1 MTLLYFTT
9 FDNFYKTRFTR
20 SCNVGSIITHV
31 DFSLFVGKRLWDIP
45 EIFHVQDLGS
55 RHRIEH
61 IFRIERRTQSLQHAM
76 IKDVPLIY
84 FTINIISI

>member
-1 MTLLYFTT
+1 M
-9 FDNFYKTRFTR
+9 
-20 SCNVGSIITHV
+20 

-76 IKDVPLIY
+76 IKDVPLIR
-84 FTINIISI
+84 FTINIIPNASIFSNTLDFHKKSNHVLI